1 MMVLHFHSTYFDGI
15 AHFRDLGD
23 QNVQIGRT
31 LKMGRFLL
39 D

>member
-1 MMVLHFHSTYFDGI
+1 MMVLHFHDGI
-15 AHFRDLGD
+15 AHVRDLGD